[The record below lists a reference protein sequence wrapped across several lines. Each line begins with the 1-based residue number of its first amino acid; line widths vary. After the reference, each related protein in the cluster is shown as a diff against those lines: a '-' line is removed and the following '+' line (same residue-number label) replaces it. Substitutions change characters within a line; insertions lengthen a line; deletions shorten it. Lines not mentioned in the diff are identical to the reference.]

1 MWDMWRRKS
10 KGAGAP
16 IAQGASNARP
26 PATVTLRRMTEPEFA
41 RFKAFMYE
49 DYAAAISRGMDVPV
63 EEVRDRAAQ
72 QTDELLKDGLASE
85 SHILWKIVAGSV
97 PDGEAV
103 GNLWVH
109 MDREKQQAFIYFIG
123 IDDQYRGKGYAR
135 AAMLALEA
143 AVKPMGAKRLALNV
157 FGDNTT
163 ARHLYESL
171 GYEPSAISMRKDI

>member
-1 MWDMWRRKS
+1 MWGRKS
-10 KGAGAP
+10 KREGAP
-16 IAQGASNARP
+16 AAKNAATAKQ
-26 PATVTLRRMTEPEFA
+26 PATVALRPMTESEFA
-41 RFKAFMYE
+41 RFKAFMYD
-49 DYAAAISRGMDVPV
+49 DYAAAISRGMGVPI
-63 EEVRDRAAQ
+63 EEVRDRAVQ

-85 SHILWKIVAGSV
+85 SHILWKIVAGSG

-109 MDREKQQAFIYFIG
+109 VDREKQQAFIYFIG
-123 IDDQYRGKGYAR
+123 IDEPYRGEGYAR
-135 AAMLALEA
+135 AAMLALEG

-157 FGDNTT
+157 FGNNAT